1 MDSIAVRC
9 NALVKRYGDV
19 VAVDGLD
26 LEVRAGECFGL
37 LGPNG
42 AGKTTT
48 VEILEGILAADSGEV
63 EVLGRTWA
71 KDESELRQ
79 RLGVQLQETQ
89 MSDKLSVRETVTL
102 FRSFYKEGLEPREAI
117 ELVGLEEK
125 AGAWVKKLSGGQRQR
140 LSLACALVCDPEVLF
155 LDEPTTGLDPQSRRK
170 TWEIID
176 DFRKRGVTA
185 LLTTHYM
192 EEAERLCDRV
202 AIIDHGRVIAQGT
215 PRELIAS
222 LGAAHVVEFEAANH
236 LDRDALRS
244 VEGVK
249 DLLEEKE
256 AVHLTVT
263 EVHRAVPSLL
273 AELERQGAPMTRLTT
288 HHATLEDVFLALTGR
303 HLRDG

>member
-1 MDSIAVRC
+1 ML
-9 NALVKRYGDV
+9 N
-19 VAVDGLD
+19 
-26 LEVRAGECFGL
+26 
-37 LGPNG
+37 
-42 AGKTTT
+42 
-48 VEILEGILAADSGEV
+48 EV
-63 EVLGRTWA
+63 E
-71 KDESELRQ
+71 Q
-79 RLGVQLQETQ
+79 
-89 MSDKLSVRETVTL
+89 
-102 FRSFYKEGLEPREAI
+102 I
-117 ELVGLEEK
+117 
-125 AGAWVKKLSGGQRQR
+125 
-140 LSLACALVCDPEVLF
+140 
-155 LDEPTTGLDPQSRRK
+155 
-170 TWEIID
+170 
-176 DFRKRGVTA
+176 
-185 LLTTHYM
+185 
-192 EEAERLCDRV
+192 CDRV